1 MKEKSVNRWGVVC
14 GGFIIIMCL
23 GVAYSWGV
31 FIAPISKEFGWGRG
45 EIALAAS
52 VLLLVF
58 SIFMVVGGA
67 LEKKYGPR
75 ITATIGGLFICAGW
89 ILGYFTHSLIWLY
102 LSYGVLCGIGTGL
115 GYLPSISTGIKWF
128 PDKRGMI
135 TGIVVFGFGFGSAFL
150 APLATRFIEVYGWR
164 MTMLIYGCSL
174 GTLIVGAAQFL
185 KSPPDNWVPE
195 GWTEVKQKVVEKI
208 NFSYKEMLKTSSFAV
223 MFFTYT
229 LSMIAG
235 MMSIVHLVPFVEDK
249 GFSPIQAAFA
259 LTILS
264 IGNGV
269 GRIISGILS
278 DKIGRKETLILIFNL
293 IGITMLV
300 LYYLNPLILIYLAAG
315 SIGFCCGGFLAVYP
329 PATADFFGPK
339 FFGLNYGLLFIGYGV
354 GCFIGPWFGG
364 AVYDMTGSYS
374 MAFNV
379 AGVLALLGAI
389 TVFFLLKPP
398 VEEAK

>member
-1 MKEKSVNRWGVVC
+1 MNQKAVNRWGIVG
-14 GGFIIIMCL
+14 GGFVIIMGL
-23 GVAYSWGV
+23 GVAYAWGV
-31 FIAPISKEFGWGRG
+31 FLGPISAEFGWGRG
-45 EIALAAS
+45 ETSLALS
-52 VLLLVF
+52 VLLFVF
-58 SIFMVVGGA
+58 SIFMVVGGS

-75 ITATIGGLFICAGW
+75 KTATVGGLFICAGW
-89 ILGYFTHSLIWLY
+89 ILGYFTQSLMWLY

-150 APLATRFIEVYGWR
+150 APLATRFIEAYGWR
-164 MTMLIYGCSL
+164 MTMLIYGCSF
-174 GTLIVGAAQFL
+174 GVLIVGAAQFL
-185 KSPPDNWVPE
+185 KNPPDNWMPD
-195 GWTEVKQKVVEKI
+195 GWEEVKQNVSKKI
-208 NFSYKEMLKTSSFAV
+208 NFSYKEMLKTSTFKV

-235 MMSIVHLVPFVEDK
+235 MMTIGHVVSFVEDK
-249 GFSPIQAAFA
+249 GFSALQAAFA

-264 IGNGV
+264 IGNGA
-269 GRIISGILS
+269 GRIISGIIS
-278 DKIGRKETLILIFNL
+278 DKIGRKKTLMLIFNL

-300 LYYLNPLILIYLAAG
+300 LYYLDPLVLIYLAAG

-339 FFGLNYGLLFIGYGV
+339 YFGLNYGLLFIGYGV
-354 GCFIGPWFGG
+354 GCFLGPWFGG
-364 AVYDMTGSYS
+364 LVYDITGSYL

-379 AGVLALLGAI
+379 AGILALLGGI
-389 TVFFLLKPP
+389 TVHFFLKPP
-398 VEEAK
+398 VESK